1 MNRLWQSLIQTASSP
16 SLSNQH
22 TSAAY
27 HAVSAFIDAAAASKN
42 ECTKQLA
49 LNSDTWLAIFNIY
62 LGRYEDAKPKPL
74 KQLLGT
80 LTTILVKHY
89 RGEQRAT
96 VQQTVAKAIL
106 PSVVLGEPRSRL
118 KGSLVCLEIF
128 LRKGAISPL
137 ELISLLQAFLA
148 ENRDKW
154 VSVFEKDHDALYS
167 GRSEPFTIKGGAPSE
182 ELATK
187 IFILGLLTQTNN
199 RQMSGTSGGVLAAF
213 LQKLKSKPSNQ
224 EVSHFWVAPVRHM
237 LLQNTDNLES
247 LSAQILH
254 PLFTADPHG
263 FMSFVEALPLRNLL
277 AGDMA
282 DAAQSE
288 YMLLFAALQM
298 GKKANLVHE
307 DCKSYSTLFIRS
319 I

>member
-1 MNRLWQSLIQTASSP
+1 MNRVWQSLIQTASSP

-27 HAVSAFIDAAAASKN
+27 HAVSAFIDAAATSKHH
-42 ECTKQLA
+42 CTQQLA
-49 LNSDTWLAIFNIY
+49 LKSGTWLAIFDIY

-74 KQLLGT
+74 KQLLGS

-89 RGEQRAT
+89 RGDQRTT
-96 VQQTVAKAIL
+96 VQRTVAEAIL

-128 LRKGAISPL
+128 LRKGAILPS
-137 ELISLLQAFLA
+137 ELISLLQTWLA
-148 ENRDKW
+148 ENREKW

-167 GRSEPFTIKGGAPSE
+167 GYSEPFTVTAGVPSE

-213 LQKLKSKPSNQ
+213 LQNLKGKSSSQ
-224 EVSHFWVAPVRHM
+224 QVSHFWVSPVRHM

-288 YMLLFAALQM
+288 YMLLFASLQM

-307 DCKSYSTLFIRS
+307 DCKSCS
-319 I
+319 IVFMASL

>member
-1 MNRLWQSLIQTASSP
+1 VNRVWQSLIQTASRP

-22 TSAAY
+22 TAAAY
-27 HAVSAFIDAAAASKN
+27 HAVSAFIDAATTSKH

-49 LNSDTWLAIFNIY
+49 LNSGTWLAVFDIF
-62 LGRYEDAKPKPL
+62 LSRYEDAKPKPL
-74 KQLLGT
+74 KLLLGS

-89 RGEQRAT
+89 QGEQRT
-96 VQQTVAKAIL
+96 IVQKSVADAIL
-106 PSVVLGEPRSRL
+106 PSVIIGEPRSRL

-128 LRKGAISPL
+128 LRKGAILPS
-137 ELISLLQAFLA
+137 ELILLLQTWLA
-148 ENRDKW
+148 ENREKW

-167 GRSEPFTIKGGAPSE
+167 GASKSFTITAGVLSE

-213 LQKLKSKPSNQ
+213 LQKMKSKPSTR
-224 EVSHFWVAPVRHM
+224 EVSNLWVSPVRHM
-237 LLQNTDNLES
+237 LLQNTDNLEA

-263 FMSFVEALPLRNLL
+263 FMSFVEALPLQSLL

-288 YMLLFAALQM
+288 YMLLFASLQM

-307 DCKSYSTLFIRS
+307 DCK
-319 I
+319 